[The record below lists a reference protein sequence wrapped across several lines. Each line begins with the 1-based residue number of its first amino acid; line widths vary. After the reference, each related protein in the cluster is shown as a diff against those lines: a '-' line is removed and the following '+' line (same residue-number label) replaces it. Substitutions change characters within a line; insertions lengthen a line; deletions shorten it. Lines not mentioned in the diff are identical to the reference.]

1 MGTQKYKFS
10 MFMKTIECSNGEVL
24 LYSSYLGIDKII
36 KISAKNALLLF
47 EWINISDLFFQD
59 DPLFLKLID
68 LGYIVEAEVNE
79 KLLRQNLINETLYD
93 KKLILVIHTTEDCN
107 FRCEYCALDFNRR
120 SMQSCVGENIVKFIR
135 KNISQYESVS
145 ISWFGGE
152 PLLNMPIIEQ
162 ISRDVIEIC
171 KCAKKPYYASITTNG
186 YLLTPKN
193 MELLY
198 SCNVRHITV
207 TLDGNK
213 ETHDKQRHLIQ
224 GGNTFDKIIENLKG
238 IRNEKRYHIK
248 VSIRTNVTKEILSNI
263 KSFFEYL
270 NDEFGNDNRFGI
282 FIRLAGDWGGERV
295 KKIKSNLLSEDAYS
309 QIYDI
314 LQNIP
319 DLTLDWSVNKADF
332 EPAGCFCQAMRKNKY
347 TIAVDGSIHKCD
359 TPNMPIGCLDDNGIM
374 NINDKTICEWSLP
387 QSIAS
392 KQCDECFF
400 SCACF
405 MGTCPQN
412 MILNKNT
419 YTCSGFLEGIE
430 SIIKWIAKT
439 EKIDV
444 L

>member
-1 MGTQKYKFS
+1 MNTA
-10 MFMKTIECSNGEVL
+10 ELV
-24 LYSSYLGIDKII
+24 
-36 KISAKNALLLF
+36 
-47 EWINISDLFFQD
+47 FQD
-59 DPLFLKLID
+59 VPLFAKLLD
-68 LGYIVEAEVNE
+68 LGYIIEAEVNE
-79 KLLRQNLINETLYD
+79 KMLRQDLINKTLYG
-93 KKLILVIHTTEDCN
+93 KNLILVIHTTEDCN
-107 FRCEYCALDFNRR
+107 FRCEYCALDFNRQ
-120 SMQSCVGENIVKFIR
+120 SMRPCVGDSIVKFIR

-152 PLLNMPIIEQ
+152 PLLNMKIIEQ
-162 ISRDVIEIC
+162 ISHDVIEIC

-186 YLLTPKN
+186 YLLTPQN

-238 IRNEKRYHIK
+238 IRDEKRYHIK
-248 VSIRTNVTKEILSNI
+248 VSIRTNVTKEIMSNI

-282 FIRLAGDWGGERV
+282 FIRLACDWGGERV

-309 QIYDI
+309 QIYDAI
-314 LQNIP
+314 QNIP
-319 DLTLDWSVNKADF
+319 KLTLDWSVNKADF
-332 EPAGCFCQAMRKNKY
+332 EPAGCFCEAMRKSKY

-359 TPNMPIGCLDDNGIM
+359 TPDTPIGYLDDSGIM
-374 NINDKTICEWSLP
+374 RINDKMICEWSLP

-392 KQCDECFF
+392 KQCDQCFF

-405 MGTCPQN
+405 MGSCPKN
-412 MILNKNT
+412 MISNKNN
-419 YTCSGFLEGIE
+419 YRCSGFLEGIE
-430 SIIKWIAKT
+430 SIVKWIAKT
-439 EKIDV
+439 GKIDV